1 MSSNHAGGSSNQN
14 NDVDH
19 QMQQVLQLLTDRTK
33 GKATNEEVEKAVSK
47 ILSAAGLVASSV
59 SSKAAPTRDNKR
71 DGAAKG
77 NAPEEEPK
85 IQLDTGNYDDDDDDE
100 EEEEEDE
107 AVDKATNNSDVKE
120 TSVEPSPT
128 KKRKRGRPT
137 NPEKEATRN
146 RKLEESQRKEQ
157 YDHIPLGSQG
167 AHMMTA
173 FGDGPNPKPEAVA
186 ATLLGARRLLQVTVQ
201 DARALRRKAT
211 EQFQKAQTDVAKYSK
226 STKQNS
232 ISNRNKSLDS
242 TKAQQKPEDSNE
254 QQAALVDPTMLYRAF
269 TGYDKLAYAPKCG
282 FDYEQLMGMYPEEM
296 RAYARWNKVC
306 ASPFVRI
313 AHAAWKTN
321 SSFIVLFF
329 HFLSFAMNTMRR
341 RTTKQWRMPRT
352 IPKAHR

>member
-1 MSSNHAGGSSNQN
+1 MSSNHAENGRSSNQ

-33 GKATNEEVEKAVSK
+33 GKATNEQVEMAVSK
-47 ILSAAGLVASSV
+47 ILSAAGLVASSE
-59 SSKAAPTRDNKR
+59 SSKSALTRENKR
-71 DGAAKG
+71 DAAATGK
-77 NAPEEEPK
+77 APKEEPK
-85 IQLDTGNYDDDDDDE
+85 IQLDTENYDDDDE
-100 EEEEEDE
+100 EEE
-107 AVDKATNNSDVKE
+107 VDKVTNNNDVKE
-120 TSVEPSPT
+120 PSVEPSLS
-128 KKRKRGRPT
+128 KKRKRGRPP

-146 RKLEESQRKEQ
+146 KKVEESQRKEQ

-173 FGDGPNPKPEAVA
+173 FGDGPHPKSEAVA

-226 STKQNS
+226 STKQKS
-232 ISNRNKSLDS
+232 ISNRNKSFDS
-242 TKAQQKPEDSNE
+242 TKAQQKSEDSSE

-296 RAYARWNKVC
+296 RAYARWNQVC
-306 ASPFVRI
+306 ASLFVRI
-313 AHAAWKTN
+313 ALAAWRIHP
-321 SSFIVLFF
+321 SLYCPVFPLF
-329 HFLSFAMNTMRR
+329 LAS
-341 RTTKQWRMPRT
+341 
-352 IPKAHR
+352 